1 MVADVEHL
9 DEVEVTDLFPGEN
22 DGVEHMEYFD
32 AGRDVLQSE
41 GDAVALVA
49 DQQQTVVHLL
59 VDLLHL
65 LPALRPALSGLRY
78 L

>member
-9 DEVEVTDLFPGEN
+9 DEVELCVLFSGE
-22 DGVEHMEYFD
+22 DEGVEHVEYFD

-49 DQQQTVVHLL
+49 DQQQAVVHLFVCL
-59 VDLLHL
+59 LDLL
-65 LPALRPALSGLRY
+65 PCLRPALGGF
-78 L
+78 